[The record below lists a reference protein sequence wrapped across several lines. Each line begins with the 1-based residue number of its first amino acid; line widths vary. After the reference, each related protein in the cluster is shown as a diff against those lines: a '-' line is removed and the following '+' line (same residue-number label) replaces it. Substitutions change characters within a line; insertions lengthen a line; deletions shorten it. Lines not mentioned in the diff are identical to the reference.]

1 MDTAKSTNQR
11 PFSVTVMSVL
21 MMAAGALGFV
31 YHIREINLH
40 YPFQNDVMWVVPIQ
54 LIAIV
59 CGVYMFLG
67 HNWARW
73 LTIVWLG
80 FHVVAGGLHS
90 LGQFAFHA
98 VLFVMI
104 AYILF
109 RRPEADYFRV
119 AKV

>member
-1 MDTAKSTNQR
+1 MDTTKVTRSR
-11 PFSVTVMSVL
+11 PFSVTVLGLL
-21 MMAAGALGFV
+21 MMAAGAVGFV

-40 YPFQNDVMWVVPIQ
+40 HLFENDVMWVVPIR

-59 CGVYMFLG
+59 CGIFMLSG

-80 FHVVAGGLHS
+80 FHVAIGGMHS
-90 LGQFAFHA
+90 LGEFAFHA
-98 VLFVMI
+98 VLLAMI

-109 RRPEADYFRV
+109 RRPEADYFR
-119 AKV
+119 KV